1 MREFWIHIEKQLPPE
16 NMNEIIR
23 AASES
28 CATILVP
35 YSCLEEVKAS
45 GLRTVST
52 SDADILLVEERDWG
66 KIEQLK
72 MQGKPLCARITVR
85 SSVDE
90 EKALNAAEAGFGFL
104 LINCPNWKV
113 IPLENL
119 IARSRG
125 KVRLIA
131 EVSSVEEA
139 KLALETLEIGVDG
152 ISLAA
157 STQTDIEEAKRILS
171 DISLKEKKI
180 AIISASVVSL
190 KQLSLGH
197 RVCIDTCEI
206 MAPGEGLLIGSQS
219 SGLFLIQA
227 EVQVNPHVEPRPFRV
242 NAGPVSLYVMVS
254 DNTTRY
260 LSELKS
266 GDEVQVVDREGRTR
280 PALVG
285 RIKIERR
292 PMMLVETE
300 VNGSR
305 LKTIVQNAE
314 TIRFVTKDGS
324 KAVTELKNGDEIL
337 VYHQKG
343 GRHFG
348 TLVSEESVIER

>member
-1 MREFWIHIEKQLPPE
+1 MREFWILIEKQLPPE
-16 NMNEIIR
+16 NMSEIIR
-23 AASES
+23 AASEA
-28 CATILVP
+28 CATILVTAFAR
-35 YSCLEEVKAS
+35 EEVKAL

-52 SDADILLVEERDWG
+52 SDADILLVEERDWD
-66 KIEQLK
+66 KVEKLK
-72 MQGKPLCARITVR
+72 MQGKHLCARITVR

-90 EKALNAAEAGFGFL
+90 DKALGAAAMGFDFL
-104 LINCPNWKV
+104 LISCPNWKV

-125 KVRLIA
+125 RVRLIA

-152 ISLAA
+152 IALAS
-157 STQTDIEEAKRILS
+157 STRTEVEEAKSLLS
-171 DISLKEKKI
+171 EIGLKDKKI
-180 AIISASVVSL
+180 ALISARVVAL

-242 NAGPVSLYVMVS
+242 NAGPVSLYVMTS
-254 DNTTRY
+254 GNKTRY
-260 LSELKS
+260 LSELQS
-266 GDEVQVVDREGRTR
+266 GDEVQVIDREGRTHV
-280 PALVG
+280 ALVG

-324 KAVTELKNGDEIL
+324 KAVTDLKDGDEVL
-337 VYHQKG
+337 VYHQEG